1 MHLYKWSALCW
12 YLVKQHNRLIAFVCI
27 EIIYQSAAFITLFAC
42 VFAVILCTCDIT
54 GAKQEESLK
63 CVATLTCKVQGHEKS
78 ETLSAQKKS

>member
-1 MHLYKWSALCW
+1 M
-12 YLVKQHNRLIAFVCI
+12 
-27 EIIYQSAAFITLFAC
+27 QSAAFITLFAY

-63 CVATLTCKVQGHEKS
+63 CVATLTCKVRGRKKS

>member
-1 MHLYKWSALCW
+1 M
-12 YLVKQHNRLIAFVCI
+12 
-27 EIIYQSAAFITLFAC
+27 QSAAFITLFAY

-63 CVATLTCKVQGHEKS
+63 CVATLTCKVRGCEKS